1 MKMKYRL
8 KYNGD
13 TYVFDEHPLKGVDV
27 TKPHMLDL
35 TTAKGQNVS
44 IFISP
49 EIPMQVI
56 EVEDKPRGAK
66 FM

>member
-13 TYVFDEHPLKGVDV
+13 VYVFDEHPLKGVDV
-27 TKPHMLDL
+27 TTPQMLDL
-35 TTAKGQNVS
+35 TTTKGVNVS

-56 EVEDKPRGAK
+56 EIEDKPRGMK
-66 FM
+66 IL